1 MSHVLDEAADVA
13 VGHEAGDA
21 LLHVVKKSDR
31 VSEKI
36 RRSEDLDSLKIILDH
51 YRMQKKYRRHK
62 KSHNVK
68 IYKLKKL
75 GLEWSS
81 QPAASEGHTEH
92 SS

>member
-36 RRSEDLDSLKIILDH
+36 RRSEDLDSLKIIFDH
-51 YRMQKKYRRHK
+51 ENAKHVGDTKKVTK
-62 KSHNVK
+62 VK
-68 IYKLKKL
+68 IKK
-75 GLEWSS
+75 
-81 QPAASEGHTEH
+81 
-92 SS
+92 